1 MLRGYVRSGS
11 EPAFDA
17 AGVLKHRPV
26 EFVVMCPAR
35 ARCDQHVSRR
45 TAEPVRLVHKGTSA
59 TATAP
64 LNRRHPVKTIILALA
79 TVAALATSAQAGGYG
94 YSYGYNSYGYNSYGY
109 NSYSYNYYRPTYR
122 TYYYTPSYSYGYS
135 YGY

>member
-1 MLRGYVRSGS
+1 MCALSAIRGFSARVPPHGGTGS
-11 EPAFDA
+11 AGPQGDISDGNRPAQN
-17 AGVLKHRPV
+17 P
-26 EFVVMCPAR
+26 
-35 ARCDQHVSRR
+35 
-45 TAEPVRLVHKGTSA
+45 
-59 TATAP
+59 
-64 LNRRHPVKTIILALA
+64 NRRLPVKTIILALA

-94 YSYGYNSYGYNSYGY
+94 HSYGYNSYGY

>member
-1 MLRGYVRSGS
+1 VGPVPALRDDALQ
-11 EPAFDA
+11 PQA
-17 AGVLKHRPV
+17 AGVLEHHGA
-26 EFVVMCPAR
+26 EFAVHVFAE
-35 ARCDQHVSRR
+35 QHVSRR
-45 TAEPVRLVHKGTSA
+45 TAAPVWPVHKRTPAMAAA
-59 TATAP
+59 T
-64 LNRRHPVKTIILALA
+64 LNRRPPVKTIILALA

-94 YSYGYNSYGYNSYGY
+94 HSYGYNSYGYNSYGY